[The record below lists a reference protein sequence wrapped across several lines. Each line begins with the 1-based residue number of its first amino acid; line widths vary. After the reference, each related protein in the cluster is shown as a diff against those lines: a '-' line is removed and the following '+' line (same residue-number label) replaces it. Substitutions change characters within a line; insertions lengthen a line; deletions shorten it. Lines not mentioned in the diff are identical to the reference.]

1 MDFIKVTLDLLE
13 GFGISL
19 LIFLI
24 TLVFS
29 LPLGLL
35 ITFGSMSKVKV
46 IKYIMEQ
53 LYTFDNL
60 RGGYNGE
67 NYG

>member
-46 IKYIMEQ
+46 IKY
-53 LYTFDNL
+53 
-60 RGGYNGE
+60 
-67 NYG
+67 